1 MGTTEIIILTEL
13 LTVPLWRNTF
23 MRVGF
28 FSRMFEGVLSIETTY
43 NQCDK
48 ALGALRAYNEKQKQ
62 ENVPFSASE
71 KAELDNVVNI
81 AIENATKIVDKEGE
95 RNWPGVFREMHKNL
109 ANIYLELEEYDRVR
123 EACEQL
129 QNYGEVGKLDAEEV
143 IKTLNERENGNSS
156 STPPVPPSEESNS

>member
-1 MGTTEIIILTEL
+1 
-13 LTVPLWRNTF
+13 
-23 MRVGF
+23 MRTGF
-28 FSRMFEGVLSIETTY
+28 FSRMFEGVMSIEKTY

-48 ALGALRAYNEKQKQ
+48 ALGALRAYNEKRRQ
-62 ENVPFSASE
+62 ENVPFSATE
-71 KAELDNVVNI
+71 KAELDNVVSI

-123 EACEQL
+123 EECELL

-143 IKTLNERENGNSS
+143 IKSLNERENGDTSPAPS
-156 STPPVPPSEESNS
+156 GPPAEESNS

>member
-1 MGTTEIIILTEL
+1 
-13 LTVPLWRNTF
+13 

-28 FSRMFEGVLSIETTY
+28 FSRMFEGVMSIEKTY

-48 ALGALRAYNEKQKQ
+48 ALGALRAYNEKRSQ
-62 ENVPFSASE
+62 ENVPFSATE
-71 KAELDNVVNI
+71 KAELDNVVSI

-123 EACEQL
+123 EECELL

-143 IKTLNERENGNSS
+143 IKNLNERENGDTSPAPS
-156 STPPVPPSEESNS
+156 GPPAEESNS